1 MSRTTLVRVTAG
13 VLIAAVLF
21 RVAAPP
27 LIGDTLV
34 TAGVRSPGIATL
46 PIISDIIQERLGTRT
61 TDPAGSDTTLVTV
74 EIAAGTGTAAIASQL
89 RDAGL
94 IADEIGFIYAVRAA
108 GLDGKLQAGT
118 FKVAASMTP
127 TEVAIALTDP
137 YREPTVAVA
146 LRAGI
151 RLEQVIAKLSTL
163 DLPFTPASVELILR
177 DPPEDIRADYSW
189 LDLKPKDSLEGRIGT
204 GVFSV
209 PLSTT
214 ANGFVRMLIDRF
226 AESVPEELRG
236 ETADG
241 RSFAEVL
248 TLASVVER
256 EAAIDSERAR
266 IAGVFAY
273 RQVVGMGLGSDVTLI
288 YMIDSAALRK
298 LKIASWKNYLFWTI
312 PLGMWPLHPQS
323 PAICSVGTPLRAA
336 ACLTDRSAHQVQ
348 RRSQPHETRTAAARS
363 SISLRSLAVTGQR
376 YIARRTRSICAGL
389 RSTGS
394 VREARL
400 TPHPCGLCRSSQP
413 RGTRGLARCGSSG
426 PSYPPSSTT

>member
-1 MSRTTLVRVTAG
+1 MSRTTLVRVVAG

-27 LIGDTLV
+27 LIGETLV

-46 PIISDIIQERLGTRT
+46 PIISDIIQERLSTRT

-89 RDAGL
+89 REAGL

-127 TEVAIALTDP
+127 TEVATALTEP

-236 ETADG
+236 ATADG

-248 TLASVVER
+248 TLASIVER

-273 RQVVGMGLGSDVTLI
+273 RQEVGMGLGSDVTLI
-288 YMIDSAALRK
+288 YMIDSAALRQ
-298 LKIASWKNYLFWTI
+298 LKIASWKNYLFWAI
-312 PLGMWPLHPQS
+312 PPGIYNVASS
-323 PAICSVGTPLRAA
+323 PSIPSDLQRWNTFSRRGLPPAPICTPSAA
-336 ACLTDRSAHQVQ
+336 SI
-348 RRSQPHETRTAAARS
+348 AAARNPDS
-363 SISLRSLAVTGQR
+363 SRKELFF
-376 YIARRTRSICAGL
+376 IAIPGGNGATVYSKTYAEHLGWAAYYGFR
-389 RSTGS
+389 
-394 VREARL
+394 
-400 TPHPCGLCRSSQP
+400 P
-413 RGTRGLARCGSSG
+413 
-426 PSYPPSSTT
+426 

>member
-1 MSRTTLVRVTAG
+1 MSRTTLVRVIAG

-46 PIISDIIQERLGTRT
+46 PIISDI
-61 TDPAGSDTTLVTV
+61 
-74 EIAAGTGTAAIASQL
+74 AAGTGTAAIASQL
-89 RDAGL
+89 RDARL

-127 TEVAIALTDP
+127 TEVATALTNP

-151 RLEQVIAKLSTL
+151 RLEQVIAKISTL

-177 DPPEDIRADYSW
+177 NPPEDIRADYSW

-236 ETADG
+236 AAADG

-248 TLASVVER
+248 TLASIVER

-266 IAGVFAY
+266 IAGVLAY
-273 RQVVGMGLGSDVTLI
+273 RQTVGMGLGSDVTLI
-288 YMIDSAALRK
+288 YMIDSAALRQ
-298 LKIASWKNYLFWTI
+298 LKIASWKDYLFWAI
-312 PLGMWPLHPQS
+312 PPGIYNVASS
-323 PAICSVGTPLRAA
+323 PSIPSDLQRWNTFSRRGLPPAPICTPSAA
-336 ACLTDRSAHQVQ
+336 SI
-348 RRSQPHETRTAAARS
+348 AAARNPDS
-363 SISLRSLAVTGQR
+363 SRKELYFIAIPGGNGATVYSKTYAEHLRWAAYYGFR
-376 YIARRTRSICAGL
+376 
-389 RSTGS
+389 
-394 VREARL
+394 
-400 TPHPCGLCRSSQP
+400 P
-413 RGTRGLARCGSSG
+413 
-426 PSYPPSSTT
+426 